1 MDADI
6 LANFV
11 GTKLLTD
18 ENAIRYVVGYK
29 RSFGV
34 WMREQITRL
43 KAAFGS
49 KNAKVHAFLDKAAR
63 LYHDALVE
71 SKNTGRDPEKNKYSI
86 SRTRRMNW
94 REQVEGYFRQ
104 NGSIKSSDSLYLG
117 TSESTLSEK
126 GIPDAPLYVPTSI
139 INKAT
144 RKPKGS
150 KSGHSLTQ
158 NDILSLAEGIK
169 NAPIIIHNPARNAL
183 IYVTSNKNASGQNIV
198 AIFDLNNDLHGEN
211 AHRATSIHGRD
222 SVAAMLKN
230 LGSDSTVFITNENGF
245 NDIAGLQSNITS
257 ELLAKVESI
266 ENSISEVGENV
277 NSSSKKS
284 FSVSEIQGENED
296 YGQGVILDTELFKG
310 ISPRNWGKTLRDYF
324 YKNLAG
330 KEFTAYDEDGRSEVI
345 HLARKNDRV
354 QKDGAANNHR
364 VADKLARYS
373 GDNIRSLTT
382 VHIPEAIEVSRYKSS
397 SDDHSHQWLDS
408 DGWEYRTVYLQD
420 RDGKIYEAELNI
432 AHGNDRLILY
442 DITNIKQIDKKRKAP
457 EGVVGSSGRINTAGD
472 LAHYP
477 DASDRIIADKSENV
491 NSSLKKSFSVSE
503 ADEFDESI
511 MDTDV
516 NAETLRELKQ
526 EAERKASSEYDKLL
540 QEEYNKRQVLYNPD
554 EGKSV
559 KREDLKKVDK
569 EYLERTERQL
579 MNRFAQRM
587 D

>member
-1 MDADI
+1 MQKTVFDYITKADGSSAIDDERAQLAEVYKRNGKAHSNDAEVDADI

-49 KNAKVHAFLDKAAR
+49 KNAKTQAFLDKAAR
-63 LYHDALVE
+63 LYHAALAE
-71 SKNTGRDPEKNKYSI
+71 SKNAGREVNGGKKSDIQYSI
-86 SRTRRMNW
+86 
-94 REQVEGYFRQ
+94 
-104 NGSIKSSDSLYLG
+104 D
-117 TSESTLSEK
+117 
-126 GIPDAPLYVPTSI
+126 
-139 INKAT
+139 
-144 RKPKGS
+144 
-150 KSGHSLTQ
+150 
-158 NDILSLAEGIK
+158 
-169 NAPIIIHNPARNAL
+169 
-183 IYVTSNKNASGQNIV
+183 
-198 AIFDLNNDLHGEN
+198 
-211 AHRATSIHGRD
+211 
-222 SVAAMLKN
+222 
-230 LGSDSTVFITNENGF
+230 
-245 NDIAGLQSNITS
+245 
-257 ELLAKVESI
+257 
-266 ENSISEVGENV
+266 
-277 NSSSKKS
+277 
-284 FSVSEIQGENED
+284 EIQGEKED

-408 DGWEYRTVYLQD
+408 EGWEYRTVYLQD

-477 DASDRIIADKSENV
+477 DASDSIIADESENV
-491 NSSLKKSFSVSE
+491 NSSSKKSFSVSE

-579 MNRFAQRM
+579 MNRLAQRM
-587 D
+587 DYAKNKENRLNSGFPVWWSIGDLNP